1 MFFLFLAVVHQL
13 CYKKLIYCISL
24 HNTNIFREELLM
36 GKNPDGVNGRLFRL
50 LLEYLKDSNRSDK
63 QMAKV
68 MGVSEPTIARM
79 KRRLVED
86 GLVEHF
92 SVIPNFSKIGYE
104 ILAFSCVKFNPEKLA
119 EIEGK
124 AKEWA
129 QRNHEIIFTSR
140 AEGMGMHAVTISLHK
155 NYAEYDKYL
164 RKNKIEWRGLLEE
177 VHFML
182 VDLKGE
188 NTKPFSL
195 RSLAEKQKK

>member
-1 MFFLFLAVVHQL
+1 
-13 CYKKLIYCISL
+13 
-24 HNTNIFREELLM
+24 M
-36 GKNPDGVNGRLFRL
+36 GKNPNGINDRLFRL

-68 MGVSEPTIARM
+68 LGVSQPTISRM

-104 ILAFSCVKFNPEKLA
+104 IMAFSCVKFKPDKLA
-119 EIEGK
+119 QSEGK

-129 QRNHEIIFTSR
+129 RSNPEIIFTSR

-155 NYAEYDKYL
+155 NYAKYDKFL

>member
-1 MFFLFLAVVHQL
+1 
-13 CYKKLIYCISL
+13 
-24 HNTNIFREELLM
+24 M
-36 GKNPDGVNGRLFRL
+36 GKNPNGINDRLFRL

-79 KRRLVED
+79 KRRLVKD
-86 GLVEHF
+86 GLVEQF
-92 SVIPNFSKIGYE
+92 SVIPNLSKIGYE
-104 ILAFSCVKFNPEKLA
+104 ILAFSCVKFKPERLA

-129 QRNHEIIFTSR
+129 QSNPEIIFSSR
-140 AEGMGMHAVTISLHK
+140 AEGMGMNAITISLHK
-155 NYAEYDKYL
+155 NYTEYDKFL
-164 RKNKIEWRGLLEE
+164 RKNRIDWSGLLEE

>member
-1 MFFLFLAVVHQL
+1 
-13 CYKKLIYCISL
+13 
-24 HNTNIFREELLM
+24 M
-36 GKNPDGVNGRLFRL
+36 GKNPNGINDRLFRL

-63 QMAKV
+63 QMAKL

-79 KRRLVED
+79 KRRLVKD
-86 GLVEHF
+86 GLVEQF
-92 SVIPNFSKIGYE
+92 SVIPNFYKIGYE
-104 ILAFSCVKFNPEKLA
+104 ILAFSCVKFKPEKLA

-129 QRNHEIIFTSR
+129 QSNHEIIFSSR
-140 AEGMGMHAVTISLHK
+140 AEGMGMHAITISLHK
-155 NYAEYDKYL
+155 NYAEYDKFL
-164 RKNKIEWRGLLEE
+164 RKNKIDWSGLLEE

-188 NTKPFSL
+188 HTKSFSL

>member
-13 CYKKLIYCISL
+13 CYKRLIYCMSL

-50 LLEYLKDSNRSDK
+50 LLEYLKDSSRSDK

-104 ILAFSCVKFNPEKLA
+104 IMAFSCVKFKPEKLA

-155 NYAEYDKYL
+155 NYAEYDKFL

-188 NTKPFSL
+188 NTKSFSL

>member
-1 MFFLFLAVVHQL
+1 MFFLFLAVVRQL
-13 CYKKLIYCISL
+13 CSKRLIYCIFS
-24 HNTNIFREELLM
+24 HIAIIFREEFLM
-36 GKNPDGVNGRLFRL
+36 GKNPDGVNGKLFRL
-50 LLEYLKDSNRSDK
+50 LFEYLEDSNRSDK

-68 MGVSEPTIARM
+68 MGVSQPTIARM

-104 ILAFSCVKFNPEKLA
+104 IMAFSCVKFKPDKLA

-129 QRNHEIIFTSR
+129 RSNTEIIFTSR

-155 NYAEYDKYL
+155 NYAEYDKFV
-164 RKNKIEWRGLLEE
+164 RRNRIGWRALLEGGAF
-177 VHFML
+177 HA
-182 VDLKGE
+182 
-188 NTKPFSL
+188 S
-195 RSLAEKQKK
+195 

>member
-1 MFFLFLAVVHQL
+1 
-13 CYKKLIYCISL
+13 
-24 HNTNIFREELLM
+24 M
-36 GKNPDGVNGRLFRL
+36 GRNPDGLNGKLLRL
-50 LLEYLKDSNRSDK
+50 LFEYLKDSNRSDK

-68 MGVSEPTIARM
+68 LRVSQPTMSQM

-104 ILAFSCVKFNPEKLA
+104 IMAFSCVKFKPEKLA
-119 EIEGK
+119 EIEEK

-129 QRNHEIIFTSR
+129 QSNHEIIFTSR

-155 NYAEYDKYL
+155 NYAEYDKFV
-164 RKNKIEWRGLLEE
+164 RQNRIDWRDLLEE

-182 VDLKGE
+182 VDLTEE
-188 NTKPFSL
+188 NTKTFSL
-195 RSLAEKQKK
+195 RSLAENQKE

>member
-1 MFFLFLAVVHQL
+1 
-13 CYKKLIYCISL
+13 
-24 HNTNIFREELLM
+24 M
-36 GKNPDGVNGRLFRL
+36 GRNPDGLNGKLLRLFF
-50 LLEYLKDSNRSDK
+50 EYLKDSNRSDK

-68 MGVSEPTIARM
+68 LRVSQPTMSQM

-104 ILAFSCVKFNPEKLA
+104 IMAFSCVKFKTEKLA

-129 QRNHEIIFTSR
+129 QRNHEIIFSSR
-140 AEGMGMHAVTISLHK
+140 AEGMGMDAITISVHR
-155 NYAEYDKYL
+155 NYAEYDNFVK
-164 RKNKIEWRGLLEE
+164 RNKLLWGDLMEE
-177 VHFML
+177 THHML
-182 VDLKGE
+182 IDLKGE
-188 NTKPFSL
+188 VTKPFSL